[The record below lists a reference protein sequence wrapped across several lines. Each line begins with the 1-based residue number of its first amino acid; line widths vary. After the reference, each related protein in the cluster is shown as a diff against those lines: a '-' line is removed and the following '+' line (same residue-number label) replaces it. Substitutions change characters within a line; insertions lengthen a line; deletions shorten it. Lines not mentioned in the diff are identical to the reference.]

1 MKLFKKNLL
10 ALLRN
15 HCQSTEKKS
24 TPYCRISS
32 IAYAITRDLSGGQLN
47 LRAMGL
53 VYTTLLSLVPLL
65 AFSFSILQG
74 FGIHNKMEPL
84 MLQLLEP
91 LGDKAPIITGQI
103 ITFVSNINT
112 GVLGTTGLILLIYT
126 VVSLMKKIEEAFNY
140 TWRVNNTRSLGS
152 RFSHYLSIVLIAPIL
167 MFTAL
172 GLWAAFLDTSL
183 IQSLNNTYGNALGT
197 LTSYLPKVLI
207 ILTFGIFYIIIP
219 NTNVKIKSALI
230 GALLAGV
237 LWQAGSWAFA
247 SFVVNSTKQTAIYS
261 AFASLMFFMLWM
273 YLSWLILLIGA
284 SIAFYV
290 QHPESIHYEQR
301 QLPQSPQ
308 LKHLIAIGIIQLAYE
323 RAEQRSLPLNSQEY
337 AKQLEAPEPLIQQT
351 IDLLLSHQLLVKN
364 DASPTQYSP
373 YYPATKLSMEDISLA
388 VYEGTNKQ
396 VDITKQTLSNSVTLK
411 KISEKIKSKDGESL
425 VREI

>member
-1 MKLFKKNLL
+1 MKLLKQDLL
-10 ALLRN
+10 TLLGN
-15 HCQSTEKKS
+15 HCQPPEKKQ
-24 TPYCRISS
+24 TTYCHIRS
-32 IAYAITRDLSGGQLN
+32 ITYAITRDISRGQLN

-91 LGDKAPIITGQI
+91 LGEKAAIITEQI

-140 TWRVNNTRSLGS
+140 TWRVSNTRSLGS

-183 IQSLNNTYGNALGT
+183 IQNLNNTYGNAFGT

-207 ILTFGIFYIIIP
+207 ILTFGIFYIVIP
-219 NTNVKIKSALI
+219 NTHVKVKSALI
-230 GALLAGV
+230 GALLAGL
-237 LWQAGSWAFA
+237 LWQTGSWAFA

-290 QHPESIHYEQR
+290 QHPESIYYEQA

-308 LKHLIAIGIIQLAYE
+308 LKHLIAIGIMQLAYKQAE
-323 RAEQRSLPLNSQEY
+323 RRLPPLTSQQY
-337 AKQLEAPEPLIQQT
+337 AKQLSAPEPLVQQT
-351 IDLLLSHQLLVKN
+351 VDLLLAHRLLVEN
-364 DASPTQYSP
+364 SAFPACYSP
-373 YYPATKLSMEDISLA
+373 YYPATQLSMEDISLA
-388 VYEGTNKQ
+388 VYEGTKKQ
-396 VDITKQTLSNSVTLK
+396 MNITEQTLRNSEVLK
-411 KISEKIKSKDGESL
+411 EISEKISNKSGGIL